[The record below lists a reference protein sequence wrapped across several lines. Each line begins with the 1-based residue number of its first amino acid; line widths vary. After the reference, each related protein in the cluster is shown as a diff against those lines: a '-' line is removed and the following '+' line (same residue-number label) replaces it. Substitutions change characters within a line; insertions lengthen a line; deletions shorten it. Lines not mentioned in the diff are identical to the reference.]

1 MRKVRKIRLVL
12 LLTGVGTALLSLLFA
27 KLEMKGITAF
37 FLILAA
43 ISLIGES
50 VYTLVF
56 WRCPS
61 CGRHL
66 PIKGFL
72 WSQYCPRCG
81 EYLGD

>member
-1 MRKVRKIRLVL
+1 MSKVRKIRLVL
-12 LLTGVGTALLSLLFA
+12 LLTGVGTALLSLLFI
-27 KLEMKGITAF
+27 KLSMATPAVI

-43 ISLIGES
+43 VCCIGEL
-50 VYTLVF
+50 VYNLIF

-61 CGRHL
+61 CGRLL

-81 EYLGD
+81 EYLEE